1 MAPTSR
7 IAHATAC
14 AALLVIPANGLA
26 AVPAWART
34 AATGP
39 IVTTASHHAAQRAA
53 RWLATQPMAQMPA
66 GQQADVVVDLRIT
79 GASTASL
86 APRLRS
92 LSRVAPAYATTAGA
106 AAKVVMAVSAAGAN
120 PTALGGVDYLGR
132 MRSAERDGRFGTTAF
147 DQALSMIALRMA
159 GRRVPPASVG
169 VLLKARS
176 GSGWNFSLD
185 PTQPAGVDDTALSV
199 VALRAGGLACSTP
212 AIRAARAWLARH
224 RSGAG
229 WTAFEGQAASAN
241 STALVARAEIA
252 CGGRPLAALAFIR
265 SLQASSGSV
274 AFTRAAPESRMLATS
289 ESVPALA
296 GVSMA
301 NGLSPG

>member
-1 MAPTSR
+1 MICVVSR
-7 IAHATAC
+7 RLTVAMIA
-14 AALLVIPANGLA
+14 AAVA
-26 AVPAWART
+26 AVPAHAG
-34 AATGP
+34 AQATGP
-39 IVTTASHHAAQRAA
+39 TVTTASQRAAHTAA
-53 RWLATQPMAQMPA
+53 RWLASQPMAQVSA
-66 GQQADVVVDLRIT
+66 GQQADIMVDLRIT

-86 APRLRS
+86 APRLRA
-92 LSRVAPAYATTAGA
+92 LSRVAPAYATTPGA

-120 PTALGGVDYLGR
+120 PTALGGVDYLAR
-132 MRSAERDGRFGTTAF
+132 MRSTERNGRFGTTAF
-147 DQALSMIALRMA
+147 DQALSMIALRVS
-159 GRRVPPASVG
+159 GRRVPPASTR

-212 AIRAARAWLARH
+212 VIRAARAWLARH

-229 WTAFEGQAASAN
+229 WTAFEGQAPSAN

-252 CGGRPLAALAFIR
+252 CGARPLAALAFIR
-265 SLQASSGSV
+265 SLQASSGSI
-274 AFTRAAPESRMLATS
+274 AFTRAAPESRLLATS

-296 GVSMA
+296 GVSLA
-301 NGLSPG
+301 AGLTRD